1 MSSVWS
7 AVCLILGCGG
17 LVTSFFVWRRKGV
30 MRGMRAVAWSLIPLG
45 AFLTGSSTLLERI
58 GSAIGRFAAHFAFS
72 PETWIGVI
80 FLGLAV
86 VLFLTTGG
94 LPVLRWD
101 RRRRQRKSGQA
112 PQAGTA
118 GSRPATPAAGQP
130 KAVAPAKKSSAAP
143 VGGGD
148 DFSEVEAILRR
159 RGIK

>member
-30 MRGMRAVAWSLIPLG
+30 TRGLRAAAWSLIPLG
-45 AFLTGSSTLLERI
+45 AFLTGSATLLERI
-58 GSAIGRFAAHFAFS
+58 SSAIARFAAHFAFS

-112 PQAGTA
+112 GKAEAADGRSEAPAAAG
-118 GSRPATPAAGQP
+118 AGQP
-130 KAVAPAKKSSAAP
+130 RAVASPKKAA
-143 VGGGD
+143 GGGD